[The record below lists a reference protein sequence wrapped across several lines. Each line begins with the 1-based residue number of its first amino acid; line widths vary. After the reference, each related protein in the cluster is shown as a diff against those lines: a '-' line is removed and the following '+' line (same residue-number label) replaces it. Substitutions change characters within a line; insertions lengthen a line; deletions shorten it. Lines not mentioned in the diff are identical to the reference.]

1 MAFINEHFMLN
12 NETGKH
18 LYHDFAKDMPIYDY
32 HCHLDPKQISDNVA
46 CDNITDLWLSGDHY
60 KWRAMHKALKNSI
73 LLAMHH
79 LINLKMDRNIRKFS
93 G

>member
-32 HCHLDPKQISDNVA
+32 HCHLDPSKLATMWHVTILQTYGSVVSLQMA
-46 CDNITDLWLSGDHY
+46 CNACTRH
-60 KWRAMHKALKNSI
+60 
-73 LLAMHH
+73 
-79 LINLKMDRNIRKFS
+79 
-93 G
+93 

>member
-46 CDNITDLWLSGDHY
+46 CDNITDLWLSGRSLQMACNACTRH
-60 KWRAMHKALKNSI
+60 
-73 LLAMHH
+73 
-79 LINLKMDRNIRKFS
+79 
-93 G
+93 

>member
-46 CDNITDLWLSGDHY
+46 CDNITDLWLSGDGY
-60 KWRAMHKALKNSI
+60 KWRAMRAQGIEEQYITGDAAPLDKFKNGQK
-73 LLAMHH
+73 H
-79 LINLKMDRNIRKFS
+79 
-93 G
+93 